1 MASLAELVKPFVHPQ
16 HLPEFF
22 WRHLQKDIEHLSQVT
37 GKGLEEAAIIV
48 HLILKDILTKPPPT
62 CKCVCII

>member
-1 MASLAELVKPFVHPQ
+1 MVSLAELVKPFVQPQ

-48 HLILKDILTKPPPT
+48 HLILKGILTKQPPT
-62 CKCVCII
+62 CKL